1 MSFKRAIIASAIMIV
16 TMVFMSYMSHGEDIQ
31 PNKPLS
37 TFPVEIGDWVGQE
50 TRFDQ
55 EIYDTV
61 GVDDSFLCNYQ
72 TSKGSQVQLYIGFYQ
87 SQREGDLIHS
97 PKNCMPGGGWNI
109 VRTSLED
116 LTIQGNNPDQ
126 IKLIKLDLQKGD
138 QRQIVLYWFQSRG
151 RFISSE
157 YLQKIYLVIDSIAR
171 NRTDGSFVRLI
182 SPVSNGYEEK
192 TLEELKDFTKL
203 LIPVLQEYLP
213 S

>member
-1 MSFKRAIIASAIMIV
+1 MIL
-16 TMVFMSYMSHGEDIQ
+16 TMVLMSYMGNGEDIQ

-37 TFPVEIGDWVGQE
+37 TFPVEIGDWLGQE

-55 EIYDTV
+55 EIYDAV

-72 TSKGSQVQLYIGFYQ
+72 SSDGRQVQLYIGFYQ

-109 VRTSLED
+109 VRTSIEE
-116 LTIQGNNPDQ
+116 LTMPDSNPEN

-157 YLQKIYLVIDSIAR
+157 YLQKIYLVIDSITKH
-171 NRTDGSFVRLI
+171 RTDGSFVRLI
-182 SPVSNGYEEK
+182 STVRNGHEEK
-192 TLEELKDFTKL
+192 TLKELKDFAKL